1 MRLKIKYSTRK
12 RIQTKYFLMPTLGIL
27 KCVMTAEA
35 EDADK
40 KKDGKEACKC
50 MILTMTMEEW
60 YSKSSK
66 KFEPKYE

>member
-50 MILTMTMEEW
+50 MKPDISYKINCEL
-60 YSKSSK
+60 S
-66 KFEPKYE
+66 